1 MSKVKDNYQR
11 PALMTQ
17 ANSSLP
23 LGVSKLPR
31 IVIIGNSY
39 NIKLFF
45 VVNFLLL

>member
-1 MSKVKDNYQR
+1 MSKVNDNYQR

-17 ANSSLP
+17 ADSSLP

-45 VVNFLLL
+45 VSDLLFL